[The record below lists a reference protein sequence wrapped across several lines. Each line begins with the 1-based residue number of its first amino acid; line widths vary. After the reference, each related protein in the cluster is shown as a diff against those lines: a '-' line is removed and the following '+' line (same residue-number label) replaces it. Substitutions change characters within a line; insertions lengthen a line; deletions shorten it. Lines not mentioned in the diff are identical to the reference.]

1 MDADVAH
8 LERALEAVKSR
19 STRALAN
26 EESYLARIKELERM
40 NRALVTQV
48 AALGGESGGR
58 FSPGISNND
67 GGGVEATYSFAAT
80 EPYGS
85 SSRRAL
91 PRGRAVGLRG
101 RDA

>member
-48 AALGGESGGR
+48 ASLGGESGG
-58 FSPGISNND
+58 
-67 GGGVEATYSFAAT
+67 GV
-80 EPYGS
+80 
-85 SSRRAL
+85 
-91 PRGRAVGLRG
+91 
-101 RDA
+101 